1 MRILILFLLIFFSH
15 EQDVCSWVLRMQY
28 QCVYQNG
35 TLICVQINRSPVKLK
50 KYGTLVYVQIVGPSI
65 KLKNK
70 KVAMCNGSFLNK
82 WYRVSQLFA
91 CLKVTLCAYV
101 SARDSLGGSKGGY
114 TAQKKISFVY
124 IMWA

>member
-50 KYGTLVYVQIVGPSI
+50 DMVPCVCSNSWTISQI
-65 KLKNK
+65 KKNK
-70 KVAMCNGSFLNK
+70 KVTVSNGSFLNE
-82 WYRVSQLFA
+82 WYRVGQFFA
-91 CLKVTLCAYV
+91 RLKVTLCAYV
-101 SARDSLGGSKGGY
+101 SA
-114 TAQKKISFVY
+114 
-124 IMWA
+124 